1 MVSIPKSGYYLSN
14 KVANVVLTA
23 FTEVIG
29 KNGANAIL
37 NLAELSNLID
47 NHPPGTTAR
56 EFEFSDF
63 SAICGAVE
71 EMYGQRGGR
80 GLLQRIGRVAFD
92 EMLRSFAIQLETV
105 EEPHRSLP
113 LNKCLH
119 NGLRSVAEVL
129 SKYTDQIATISEREG
144 VLVYTAQRCPCCWG
158 RHSDTPDCF
167 LINGLL
173 TASLNW
179 ASAGNEFRVAEEHC
193 VAVGDPVC
201 EFVINK
207 EPIK

>member
-1 MVSIPKSGYYLSN
+1 MVSKPKSGYYLSN
-14 KVANVVLTA
+14 KVAYVVLTA
-23 FTEVIG
+23 FDQVIG

-37 NLAELSNLID
+37 NLADLSNLID
-47 NHPPGTTAR
+47 NYPTVSTAR

-92 EMLRSFAIQLETV
+92 DTLRAFGIQLAID
-105 EEPHRSLP
+105 EENFHSQP
-113 LNKCLH
+113 LNKRLY
-119 NGLRSVAEVL
+119 NGVRTVAEVF
-129 SKYTDQIATISEREG
+129 SKYTDQLITISEREG
-144 VLVYTAQRCPCCWG
+144 ALIYTAQRCPCCWG
-158 RHSDTPDCF
+158 RRADTPDCF
-167 LINGLL
+167 LVNGLL

-179 ASAGNEFRVAEEHC
+179 ASAGNEFRVVEERC

>member
-1 MVSIPKSGYYLSN
+1 MGSISNSGYYLSN
-14 KVANVVLTA
+14 RVAYIVLSA
-23 FTEVIG
+23 FNEVIG

-37 NLAELSNLID
+37 NLADLSNLID
-47 NHPPGTTAR
+47 NYPKAVTDR
-56 EFEFSDF
+56 EFEFADF

-92 EMLRSFAIQLETV
+92 EALRSFGIQLGTS
-105 EEPHRSLP
+105 EEAYQALP
-113 LNKCLH
+113 LNKRLY
-119 NGLRSVAEVL
+119 NGVRSVAEVF
-129 SKYTDQIATISEREG
+129 SKYTDQLVTISEREG
-144 VLVYTAQRCPCCWG
+144 ALIYTIQRCACCWG
-158 RHSDTPDCF
+158 RRSDAPDCF

-179 ASAGNEFRVAEEHC
+179 ASAGNEFRVLEDRCIA
-193 VAVGDPVC
+193 AGDDVC